1 MPGRIVLEDGNV
13 LLLNIIIGT
22 STAQQLSQTG
32 TQCLQVLARHVAI
45 TE

>member
-22 STAQQLSQTG
+22 GTAQQLSQTG
-32 TQCLQVLARHVAI
+32 TQCLQVWPRHVAI